1 MAQPTIRVRLGFTAN
16 EFTLDDLVRGILDS
30 GQLGGAVTL
39 TDVTND
45 VQNVAISRGRS
56 KDLDSFFTGSCAIK
70 LLNNERKYENTNT
83 SSPYYPGIEP
93 FIIMHVDATTD
104 GGSTYEDL
112 FVGFVADI
120 NLSYPDT
127 NNSFATF
134 TGFDAFMKI
143 NNTELVDQDFP
154 STDSG
159 TLINNILNSDTV
171 KFSTGNRDIET
182 GISNMQALSNITDN
196 TLSILQTIERSEN
209 GLLFMSKS
217 GKLTFKN
224 RHTTFPSSASMTFSD
239 DGNDIPYN
247 SVDYINDD
255 NEIYNVINLTRT
267 GGNTQTKEDT
277 GSQLKYLIRTLTRTG
292 LLNDNDAEVSD
303 AALFLLGK
311 FKDALLRFDNLEV
324 NLKDIG
330 TSSQNSI
337 LASEVGDIV
346 NIELTPPGSGSPSQI
361 TSLEILDS
369 ITYSVTPDTFKV
381 NYKLSKADQQAF
393 MRLDNTL
400 FGILDTDKLGY

>member
-1 MAQPTIRVRLGFTAN
+1 MAQPTVRVRLGFTPN
-16 EFTLDDLVRGILDS
+16 TFTLDDLVRGVLDV

-39 TDVTND
+39 TDVTAD
-45 VQNVAISRGRS
+45 VQNIAISRGRS

-70 LLNNERKYENTNT
+70 LLNNSRKYENTNT

-93 FIIMHVDATTD
+93 FIVMHVDATTD

-120 NLSYPDT
+120 QLTYPDS

-134 TGFDAFMKI
+134 TGFDSFMKI
-143 NNTELVDQDFP
+143 NNTELVNASFS

-159 TLINNILNSDTV
+159 TMIDNILSSSTV

-182 GISNMQALSNITDN
+182 GVSTMQALSGVTDN
-196 TLSILQTIERSEN
+196 TLSLLQTIERSEN

-217 GKLTFKN
+217 GKLTFRN
-224 RHTTFPSSASMTFSD
+224 RHTTYPSTVTKTFSD
-239 DGNDIPYN
+239 DGSDIPYVK
-247 SVDYINDD
+247 VDYINDD
-255 NEIYNVINLTRT
+255 NEIYNIINLTRE
-267 GGNTQTKEDT
+267 GGSTQTQEDI
-277 GSQLKYLIRTLTRTG
+277 GSQIKYLIRTLTRSG
-292 LLNDNDAEVSD
+292 LLNDNDEEVND

-311 FKDALLRFDNLEV
+311 YKDALLRFDNLEV
-324 NLKDIG
+324 NVVDLN
-330 TSSQNSI
+330 TSNQNLI
-337 LASEVGDIV
+337 LESEVGDIV

-361 TSLEILDS
+361 VSLEVLDAISYS
-369 ITYSVTPDTFKV
+369 ITPDTFKV
-381 NYKLSKADQQAF
+381 SYKLSSANQQAF
-393 MRLDNTL
+393 LRLDNAL

>member
-267 GGNTQTKEDT
+267 GGTTQTKEDT

-346 NIELTPPGSGSPSQI
+346 NVELTPPGSGSPSQI
-361 TSLEILDS
+361 TTLEILDS

-400 FGILDTDKLGY
+400 FGILDTGKLGY

>member
-1 MAQPTIRVRLGFTAN
+1 MAQPTVRVRLGFTPN
-16 EFTLDDLVRGILDS
+16 TFTLDDLVRGVLDV

-39 TDVTND
+39 TDVTAD
-45 VQNVAISRGRS
+45 VQNIAISRGRS

-70 LLNNERKYENTNT
+70 LLNNSRKYENTNT

-93 FIIMHVDATTD
+93 FIVMHVDATTD

-120 NLSYPDT
+120 QLTYPDS

-134 TGFDAFMKI
+134 TGFDSFMKI
-143 NNTELVDQDFP
+143 NNTELVNASFS

-159 TLINNILNSDTV
+159 TMIDNILSSSTV

-182 GISNMQALSNITDN
+182 GVSTMQALSGVTDN
-196 TLSILQTIERSEN
+196 TLSLLQTIERSEN

-217 GKLTFKN
+217 GKLTFRN
-224 RHTTFPSSASMTFSD
+224 RHTTYPSTVTKTFSD
-239 DGNDIPYN
+239 DGSDIPYVK
-247 SVDYINDD
+247 VDYINDD
-255 NEIYNVINLTRT
+255 NEIYNIINLTRE
-267 GGNTQTKEDT
+267 GGSTQTQEDI
-277 GSQLKYLIRTLTRTG
+277 GSQIKYLIRTLTRSG
-292 LLNDNDAEVSD
+292 LLNDNDTEVND

-311 FKDALLRFDNLEV
+311 YKDALLRFDNLEV
-324 NLKDIG
+324 NVVDLN
-330 TSSQNSI
+330 TSNQNLI
-337 LASEVGDIV
+337 LESEVGDIV

-361 TSLEILDS
+361 VSLEVLDAISYS
-369 ITYSVTPDTFKV
+369 ITPDTFKV
-381 NYKLSKADQQAF
+381 SYKLSSANQQAF
-393 MRLDNTL
+393 LRLDNSL

>member
-1 MAQPTIRVRLGFTAN
+1 MAQPTVRVRLGFTPN
-16 EFTLDDLVRGILDS
+16 TFTLDDLIRGQLDFAE
-30 GQLGGAVTL
+30 LGGATTL
-39 TDVTND
+39 TDVTAD
-45 VQNVAISRGRS
+45 VQNIAISRGRS

-70 LLNNERKYENTNT
+70 LLNNSRKYENTNT

-120 NLSYPDT
+120 ALSYPDS
-127 NNSFATF
+127 NNAFATF
-134 TGFDAFMKI
+134 TGFDSFMKI
-143 NNTELVDQDFP
+143 NNTELVNASFS

-159 TLINNILNSDTV
+159 TLINNILSSSTV
-171 KFSTGNRDIET
+171 KFSATNRDIET
-182 GISNMQALSNITDN
+182 GISTMQALSGVIDN
-196 TLSILQTIERSEN
+196 TLSLLQTIERSEN

-224 RHTTFPSSASMTFSD
+224 RHTTFPSTASITFSD
-239 DGNDIPYN
+239 DGSDVPYT

-255 NEIYNVINLTRT
+255 NEIYNIINLTRE
-267 GGNTQTKEDT
+267 GGSTQTQEDS
-277 GSQLKYLIRTLTRTG
+277 GSQIKYLIRTLTRSG
-292 LLNDNDAEVSD
+292 LLNDNDTEVND

-311 FKDALLRFDNLEV
+311 YKDALLRFDNLEV
-324 NLKDIG
+324 NVVDLN
-330 TSSQNSI
+330 TSNQNLI
-337 LASEVGDIV
+337 LESEVGDIV

-361 TSLEILDS
+361 VSLEVLDAISYS
-369 ITYSVTPDTFKV
+369 ITPDTFKV
-381 NYKLSKADQQAF
+381 SYKLSSANQQAF
-393 MRLDNTL
+393 LRLDNAL